1 MVYLNL
7 FVKYIH
13 PCVSGSTII
22 QVKEEILNSKLEWM
36 IEEVLYGKLKES
48 LQTSERVIIENI
60 VILGRY
66 EKDD

>member
-36 IEEVLYGKLKES
+36 IEEVLYDKLKES
-48 LQTSERVIIENI
+48 L
-60 VILGRY
+60 
-66 EKDD
+66 

>member
-13 PCVSGSTII
+13 PCVSGSIII

-36 IEEVLYGKLKES
+36 IEEVLYDKLKES

-60 VILGRY
+60 VILGRC

>member
-22 QVKEEILNSKLEWM
+22 QVKEEILNSNLEWM
-36 IEEVLYGKLKES
+36 IEEVLYDKLKES

-60 VILGRY
+60 VILGRC

>member
-7 FVKYIH
+7 FVKYMH
-13 PCVSGSTII
+13 PCASGSTII

-36 IEEVLYGKLKES
+36 IEEVLYDKLKES

-60 VILGRY
+60 VILGRC